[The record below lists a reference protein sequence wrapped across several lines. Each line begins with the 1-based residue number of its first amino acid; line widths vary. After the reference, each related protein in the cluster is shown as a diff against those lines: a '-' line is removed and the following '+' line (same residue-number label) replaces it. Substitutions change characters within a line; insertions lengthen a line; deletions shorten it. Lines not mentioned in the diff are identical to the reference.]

1 MKTAYYAHPMAYYG
15 TTLETQDEA
24 AIRALGLL
32 LVNPNDPQYEGL
44 SMDQFVKLALSC
56 DVVAF
61 RAFKDGRIGSGVGLE
76 IEAARQ
82 RGKPVIELPWI
93 TRSRI
98 LSRVETRGRIYA
110 TKAARLIKSMQDSE
124 DQLASMDEWGA
135 Q

>member
-15 TTLETQDEA
+15 TALETQDEA
-24 AIRALGLL
+24 AIRAIGFL
-32 LVNPNDPQYEGL
+32 LVNPNDPEYEGL

-56 DVVAF
+56 DVVVF
-61 RAFKDGRIGSGVGLE
+61 RAFRDGRIGSGVGLE

-93 TRSRI
+93 
-98 LSRVETRGRIYA
+98 TRGRIYA